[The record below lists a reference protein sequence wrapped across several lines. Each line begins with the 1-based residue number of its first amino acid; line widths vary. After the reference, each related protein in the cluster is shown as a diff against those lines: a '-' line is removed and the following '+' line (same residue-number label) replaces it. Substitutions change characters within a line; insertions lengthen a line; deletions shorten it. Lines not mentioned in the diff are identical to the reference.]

1 MLKIMFKIL
10 SKHVFLYTY
19 MLKCVIFNLKK
30 KPRLIL
36 FFLAI
41 RCCLYEISRIGK
53 FIQKHTNGGQGLV
66 GGERPDILIR

>member
-30 KPRLIL
+30 NPDL
-36 FFLAI
+36 FF
-41 RCCLYEISRIGK
+41 S
-53 FIQKHTNGGQGLV
+53 F
-66 GGERPDILIR
+66 